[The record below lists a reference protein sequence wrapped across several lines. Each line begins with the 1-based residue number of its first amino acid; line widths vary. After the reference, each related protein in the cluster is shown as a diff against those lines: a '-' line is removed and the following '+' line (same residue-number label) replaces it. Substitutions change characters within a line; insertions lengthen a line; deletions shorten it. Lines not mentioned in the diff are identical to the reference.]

1 MIAVDANV
9 VLPLLRE
16 DDLTGASRDVRAV
29 APDWVVPSLLKTEL
43 ANALLK
49 DVKAGFLTP
58 DCAVQAIG
66 TAVDLIAR
74 ARVVD
79 PPLADVLVT
88 AQRSG
93 LTAYDATYVV
103 LARSLGLP
111 LVTQDKQILRACPD
125 VARSMQQFLAPP
137 EQPMTVRDGSSA
149 YRTRRQ
155 GNRRGTRESS
165 AGESAR

>member
-16 DDLTGASRDVRAV
+16 DALTGASRDVRAV

-49 DVKAGFLTP
+49 DVKAGFLTI
-58 DCAVQAIG
+58 DRAKHAAG
-66 TAVDLIAR
+66 TAADLIGK

-79 PPLADVLVT
+79 PPLTDVLLT
-88 AQRSG
+88 AQQSG

-103 LARSLGLP
+103 LARSLGAP
-111 LVTQDKQILRACPD
+111 LVTEDKQILRACPD
-125 VARSMQQFLAPP
+125 VARSMKQFLAPP
-137 EQPMTVRDGSSA
+137 ETPATVREKPVP
-149 YRTRRQ
+149 YRTSRARK
-155 GNRRGTRESS
+155 RGGR
-165 AGESAR
+165 